1 MTRRR
6 LTMAA
11 GGALV
16 SAMAIVVLLAAP
28 GAADRAQAQVPPRTA
43 EELAAQQ
50 LAIEQQLLFP
60 QCTNKR
66 LDVCELAICNDMR
79 ETIRRELAAGRP
91 SDDIIYFFKNRYG
104 ERVLADLPKSG
115 FNLLLW
121 GWVAASMALVT
132 GGGALGL
139 YRLRRGSTPR
149 RGPPSAGAV

>member
-6 LTMAA
+6 LTTAVA
-11 GGALV
+11 IALA
-16 SAMAIVVLLAAP
+16 SAIAMAVLLAVA
-28 GAADRAQAQVPPRTA
+28 GATDRARAQAPLRTE

-50 LAIEQQLLFP
+50 LAIEQQLLCP

-91 SDDIIYFFKNRYG
+91 SDDIIFFFRNRYG

-132 GGGALGL
+132 AGGALGL
-139 YRLRRGSTPR
+139 YRLRRGSSPR
-149 RGPPSAGAV
+149 REPPSAGAV

>member
-6 LTMAA
+6 RTTAMVF
-11 GGALV
+11 ALA
-16 SAMAIVVLLAAP
+16 SAIAVVVLLAAA
-28 GAADRAQAQVPPRTA
+28 GAAGRAQAQAPLRTE

-50 LAIEQQLLFP
+50 LAIEQQLLCP

-139 YRLRRGSTPR
+139 YRLRRASTPR

>member
-6 LTMAA
+6 LTTAVA
-11 GGALV
+11 TALASV
-16 SAMAIVVLLAAP
+16 IAIVVLLAATGP
-28 GAADRAQAQVPPRTA
+28 ADRAHAQAPLRSE

-50 LAIEQQLLFP
+50 LAIEQQLLCP

-66 LDVCELAICNDMR
+66 LDVCELAICDDMR

-91 SDDIIYFFKNRYG
+91 SDDIIYFFRNRYG
-104 ERVLADLPKSG
+104 DRVLAELPKSG

-121 GWVAASMALVT
+121 GWVVAAMTLVT

-139 YRLRRGSTPR
+139 YRLRHGSTPR